1 MSLDEQLERIRAAAV
16 TRVPE
21 EQRAVMGAATDEL
34 RATGILERAIEVGGT
49 LPAFA
54 LRNVHDE
61 EVRSADLLARGPI
74 VMTVFRGV
82 W

>member
-21 EQRAVMGAATDEL
+21 EQRAVMGAVTKAL
-34 RATGILERAIEVGGT
+34 RETGILDGAIRVGDA

-54 LRNVHDE
+54 LRNVHGE
-61 EVRSADLLARGPI
+61 EVRSADLLARGPL
-74 VMTVFRGV
+74 VLTVFRGV